1 MGHYHKLY
9 YIYFPFLQGVLKI
22 FKWEKV
28 KINNKSGQKLA
39 GLLHTQGNSGPLVIF
54 CHGFTG
60 SKEGK
65 GKALEM
71 AEELSRSGWSTMLF
85 DFAGNGESEGD
96 FVNLTLTGQ
105 IADLA
110 AVTNYCRQRG
120 FYPLIT
126 LGRSLGGVT
135 AICHAAGDSNIGGVC
150 TWSTPANLYEL
161 LLPAAVEELPLDE
174 DAVVALAGREGL
186 IYVKRS
192 FFTDIL
198 KYDICSLTKAVA
210 PRPLLIIHGR
220 EDRLVPPAEAEK
232 IYDCAGAPKELHW
245 IDHGNHQFSGHYREA
260 WAIVI
265 KWLNSSFANNI

>member
-1 MGHYHKLY
+1 MS
-9 YIYFPFLQGVLKI
+9 
-22 FKWEKV
+22 KWAKV

-39 GLLHTQGNSGPLVIF
+39 GLLYTQGDSGPLVIF

-71 AEELSRSGWSTMLF
+71 AEELGKSGWSTMLF

-110 AVTNYCRQRG
+110 AVTGYCRQRG

-161 LLPAAVEELPLDE
+161 LLPATVEELPMDE
-174 DAVVALAGREGL
+174 DAVITMAGSEGL
-186 IYVKRS
+186 IFVKRS

-198 KYDICSLTKAVA
+198 KYDICSLTKKVA